1 MSATRGN
8 GIVSVQPPSHPT
20 KLTTMF
26 KNYLK
31 TAWRN
36 MLRNKVNSILN
47 ISGLAIA
54 MACVILILMYVK
66 DELSYDKFFANADHL
81 FQVNMTVADNGG
93 PENTTGGNTAPAVGP
108 TLKELFPEVESYA
121 RVYRPGDVVV
131 RYNGTVK
138 KENFYSEKNILAV
151 DSNFLQVFNYQLS
164 AGDAAKCLQKPDVVV
179 LTEATAKKYFGEENP
194 IGKVLLFDTD
204 KKPFVVTAVLKNIL
218 SNASFQF
225 DMLAPI
231 SAYGEVKKRSWNW
244 GWLQVNTWIKLKNTG
259 PVDGPSIAKLEAK
272 FPEMVKARAFNKG
285 QSYEE
290 FTKKGGKLSYS
301 LMPFTDVHLHAIP
314 MQVPARLTNLSDIK
328 YVYIFSIIALFI
340 IILACVN
347 FMNLSTAQSATR
359 AKEVGIRKVMG
370 SLKTQL
376 IKQFLTEAM
385 LYSFIATIIG
395 ILLVLFLLKPFNEV
409 AGKSL
414 EFHSILTG
422 HIWLYILGLCLFTG
436 LLAGLYPA
444 FYLTSFN
451 PVEVLKGVKLFR
463 NNIAGL
469 LIRNGLVVF
478 QFAVSVVLIIC
489 TIVVFGQLKYEQR
502 RDLGL
507 NKENVVVIANTKRLG
522 NTEESFRQ
530 ELTRQPGVIDASI
543 SSSIPTRGNFG
554 DGYVPEPTETD
565 KPLSTDIGLS
575 SFMVDNDFIPT
586 LKMQILQGRN
596 FSKEFNDSASVILN
610 ETAAKQ
616 IGWKEPVGKYLG
628 YPGNSQRFKVIGVVK
643 DFNIASFHELV
654 EPFALFNNSSRTYNL
669 HTSYISVRL
678 QPGKIN
684 DQISRLEAN
693 WKSFAP
699 ATPFDFTFLDNEFDA
714 LYRSEQRMGTV
725 FGIFTFLSIFVACL
739 GLFGLSI
746 FTAERRKKEIG
757 VRKVLGAS
765 VQTVVGLLSGEFLK
779 LVTIATLIAFPVAW
793 FAMNKWLQDFAYK
806 INMGWWIF
814 FIAGASAMAI
824 ALLTVSFQA
833 IKAAIANPVKSLRS
847 E

>member
-1 MSATRGN
+1 
-8 GIVSVQPPSHPT
+8 
-20 KLTTMF
+20 MF

-36 MLRNKVNSILN
+36 MRRNKVNSFLN

-54 MACVILILMYVK
+54 MACVIMIVMYVK
-66 DELSYDKFFANADHL
+66 DELSYDRFFAHADHL

-108 TLKELFPEVESYA
+108 ALKDMYPEVESYA
-121 RVYRPGDVVV
+121 RVYRPGDVIV
-131 RYNGTVK
+131 RYDGKTKV
-138 KENFYSEKNILAV
+138 ENYYSEKNILAV

-164 AGDAAKCLQKPDVVV
+164 QGSAAACLQKPNSVVI
-179 LTEATAKKYFGEENP
+179 TEATAKKYFADENP
-194 IGKVLLFDTD
+194 IGKILLFDTD
-204 KKPFVVTAVLKNIL
+204 RKPFVVTAVLKNIPFN
-218 SNASFQF
+218 SSFQF

-231 SAYGEVKKRSWNW
+231 STYPEVKKRSWNW
-244 GWLQVNTWIKLKNTG
+244 GWLQVNTWIKLKNTV
-259 PVDGPSIAKLEAK
+259 PVDEVSVAKLEAK

-285 QSYEE
+285 QSYDD
-290 FTKKGGKLSYS
+290 FLKKGGILRYG
-301 LMPFTDVHLHAIP
+301 LMPFTSVHLHAIP
-314 MQVPARLTNLSDIK
+314 MQVPARLTTLSDIK

-370 SLKTQL
+370 SIKTQL

-385 LYSFIATIIG
+385 LYSFVATIIG
-395 ILLVLFLLKPFNEV
+395 LLLVLFLLKPFNEV
-409 AGKSL
+409 SGKSL
-414 EFHSILTG
+414 AFSSIITS
-422 HIWLYILGLCLFTG
+422 HIWILVLGLCLFTG

-444 FYLTSFN
+444 FYLTSFK
-451 PVEVLKGVKLFR
+451 PVEVLKGIKLFR
-463 NNIAGL
+463 TNVANL

-478 QFAVSVVLIIC
+478 QFTVSVILIIC
-489 TIVVFGQLKYEQR
+489 TIVVFEQLKYEQNK
-502 RDLGL
+502 DLGL

-522 NTEESFRQ
+522 NTEESFRD
-530 ELTRQPGVIDASI
+530 EIKRLPGVIDASI
-543 SSSIPTRGNFG
+543 SSSIPSKGNFG
-554 DGYVPEPTETD
+554 DGYTPEATETD
-565 KPLSTDIGLS
+565 KPLMNDIDLS

-586 LKMQILQGRN
+586 LKIQISKGRN
-596 FSKEFNDSASVILN
+596 FSKEFNDSASVIIN
-610 ETAAKQ
+610 ETAATK

-628 YPGNSQRFKVIGVVK
+628 YPGNSQRFKVIAVVK

-654 EPFALFNNSSRTYNL
+654 EPFALFNTSSKTYNL
-669 HTSYISVRL
+669 HTSFISVRL

-684 DQISRLEAN
+684 EQISSIEAK
-693 WKSFAP
+693 WKGFAP
-699 ATPFDFTFLDNEFDA
+699 ATPFDFSFLDSEFDA

-765 VQTVVGLLSGEFLK
+765 VQTVVGLLSKEFLK

-793 FAMNKWLQDFAYK
+793 LAMNKWLQDFAYR

-814 FIAGASAMAI
+814 FIAGVLALAI
-824 ALLTVSFQA
+824 ALVTVSYQA
-833 IKAAIANPVKSLRS
+833 IRAAIANPINSLRS

>member
-1 MSATRGN
+1 
-8 GIVSVQPPSHPT
+8 
-20 KLTTMF
+20 MF

-36 MLRNKVNSILN
+36 MQRNKVNSILN

-54 MACVILILMYVK
+54 MACVIMIALYVR
-66 DELSYDKFFANADHL
+66 DELSYDRFFANADHL
-81 FQVNMTVADNGG
+81 FQVNMTVADDNG

-108 TLKELFPEVESYA
+108 ALKDMYPEVESYA

-131 RYNGTVK
+131 RYDGTAK
-138 KENFYSEKNILAV
+138 AEDFYSEKNILAV
-151 DSNFLQVFNYQLS
+151 DSNFLQTFNYQLS
-164 AGDAAKCLQKPDVVV
+164 QGDATACLQKPNSVVI
-179 LTEATAKKYFGEENP
+179 TEATAKKYFADKNP
-194 IGKVLLFDTD
+194 IGKILLFETD
-204 KKPFVVTAVLKNIL
+204 RKPFIVTAVLKNIP
-218 SNASFQF
+218 SNSSFQF
-225 DMLAPI
+225 DMLVPI
-231 SAYGEVKKRSWNW
+231 SAYPEVKKRSWNW
-244 GWLQVNTWIKLKNTG
+244 GWLQVNTWIKLKNTIA
-259 PVDGPSIAKLEAK
+259 VDGVSMAKLEAK
-272 FPEMVKARAFNKG
+272 FPEMVKARAFNNG

-290 FTKKGGKLSYS
+290 FTKKGGKLIYS
-301 LMPFTDVHLHAIP
+301 LMPFTSVHLHAIP
-314 MQVPARLTNLSDIK
+314 MQVPARLTTLSDIK

-370 SLKTQL
+370 SIKIQL

-385 LYSFIATIIG
+385 LYSFVAMIIG
-395 ILLVLFLLKPFNEV
+395 LLLVLFLLKPFNEI

-414 EFHSILTG
+414 VFNSIFTSY
-422 HIWLYILGLCLFTG
+422 IWLFVLGLCLFTG

-444 FYLTSFN
+444 FYLTSFK

-463 NNIAGL
+463 NNIGNL

-478 QFAVSVVLIIC
+478 QFTISVVLIIC
-489 TIVVFGQLKYEQR
+489 TIVVFEQLKYEQR
-502 RDLGL
+502 KDLGL

-522 NTEESFRQ
+522 NTEESFRK
-530 ELTRQPGVIDASI
+530 ELRRQPGVIDASI
-543 SSSIPTRGNFG
+543 SSSIPTKGNFG
-554 DGYVPEPTETD
+554 DGYTPEATVTD
-565 KPLSTDIGLS
+565 KPLLTDIGLS
-575 SFMVDNDFIPT
+575 SFMVDNDFITT

-596 FSKEFNDSASVILN
+596 FSKEFNDSASVIIN

-628 YPGNSQRFKVIGVVK
+628 YPGNSQRFEVIAVVK
-643 DFNIASFHELV
+643 DFNVSSFHELV
-654 EPFALFNNSSRTYNL
+654 EPFCLFNNSSKTYNL
-669 HTSYISVRL
+669 HTSFISVRI

-684 DQISRLEAN
+684 EQIGRMEAK

-699 ATPFDFTFLDNEFDA
+699 ATPFDFSFLDNEFDA

-765 VQTVVGLLSGEFLK
+765 VQTVVGLLSREFLK
-779 LVTIATLIAFPVAW
+779 LVTMATLIAFPVAW
-793 FAMNKWLQDFAYK
+793 LAMNKWLQDFAYR
-806 INMGWWIF
+806 ISMGWWIF
-814 FIAGASAMAI
+814 FIAGAAVMVI
-824 ALLTVSFQA
+824 ALITVCFQA
-833 IKAAIANPVKSLRS
+833 IKAAMANPVKALRS